1 MVSTTYQ
8 CTHTSWQGGGAG
20 TPQPMQQPMP
30 PSNAVNGTAT
40 AAAAAAAAAGA
51 IPVVA
56 SAAARL
62 STLHTGQ
69 VHLHLLSDDAA
80 PKAVAC
86 ADAMVSIGVN

>member
-40 AAAAAAAAAGA
+40 AAAAAGA

-56 SAAARL
+56 SAATGL

-80 PKAVAC
+80 PKAAAC